1 MSSLRAAASLMT
13 RFPVG
18 AVRLD
23 RAELAAS
30 VAWFPV
36 IGALVGLAVAGVYIA
51 VGLVLPP
58 LPSAAL
64 AVTTGVVITGAL
76 HEDGL
81 ADTADAFGGGWTRE
95 ERLRILKDPAH
106 GTYGVLGIGLSVVLR
121 VAALSTLGIWT
132 ALSVIPAAHAL
143 SRTACAVLLGVLPP
157 ATADGLGASYRAHRI
172 HVVTAVVIGLAVTVA
187 ALGAWAPA
195 AAAVVAA
202 MTWFTA
208 RLALKKIGGV
218 TGDVL
223 GAAQQA
229 GEVAVLVL
237 GAGIVHGRLPL
248 PLW

>member
-13 RFPVG
+13 RLPVG

-23 RAELAAS
+23 RAALAAS

-36 IGALVGLAVAGVYIA
+36 IGALVGLAVAGVYIGSA
-51 VGLVLPP
+51 LLLPTVLA
-58 LPSAAL
+58 AAL
-64 AVTTGVVITGAL
+64 AVTVGVVVTGAL

-81 ADTADAFGGGWTRE
+81 ADTADAFAGGWTRE

-106 GTYGVLGIGLSVVLR
+106 GTYGVLAIGLSVVLR
-121 VAALSTLGIWT
+121 VAALSALGVWT
-132 ALSVIPAAHAL
+132 ALAVVPAAHAL
-143 SRTACAVLLGVLPP
+143 SRAACALLLGVFPP
-157 ATADGLGASYRAHRI
+157 ATADGLGAAYRAQRA
-172 HVVTAVVIGLAVTVA
+172 HVVVAVAIGLAVTVA

-195 AAAVVAA
+195 AAAAVAA
-202 MTWFTA
+202 AAWLTGQM
-208 RLALKKIGGV
+208 ALRRIGGV

-237 GAGIVHGRLPL
+237 GAAVVHGKLPL